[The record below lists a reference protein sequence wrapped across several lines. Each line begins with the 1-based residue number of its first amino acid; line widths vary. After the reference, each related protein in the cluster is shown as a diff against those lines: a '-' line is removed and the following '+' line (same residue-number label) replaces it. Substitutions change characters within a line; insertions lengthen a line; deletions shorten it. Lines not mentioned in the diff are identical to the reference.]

1 MGINREE
8 RNRVLVVRSED
19 HWETSGSLRREIEVN
34 KGGGGGE
41 SRVRGTSSVQGI

>member
-8 RNRVLVVRSED
+8 RNRVLVIRSED

-34 KGGGGGE
+34 RGGGE